1 MADEVKLVNLN
12 QTVGIY
18 EQGDLKLKPGKYI
31 FSGKNENVDHEVG
44 FVLSRKG
51 FLMKK
56 NITLLRG
63 LYEGQTKQSEVVDLK
78 PGEYQYFCP
87 LNPTPEYTIQVEG

>member
-1 MADEVKLVNLN
+1 MADRVNIIDLN
-12 QTVGIY
+12 QRVGFY
-18 EQGDLKLKPGKYI
+18 EQGNLKLKPGKYI
-31 FSGKNENVDHEVG
+31 FRVKNENVDHEVG
-44 FVLSRKG
+44 FVLSQKG

-56 NITLLRG
+56 NIAMLRG

-87 LNPTPEYTIQVEG
+87 LNPTPEYAINVE